1 MQGKRELDIKNNI
14 EIKIEL
20 KNTGINNPTSP
31 WTIQNK
37 KLEKITAKIFPENS
51 LNLLRISPL
60 KNISSITGTQ
70 TQIAKI
76 FKKIKFPSP
85 KIYFEMFGKY
95 NIWKFKK
102 LTIWA

>member
-1 MQGKRELDIKNNI
+1 MQGKRDLDIKNNT
-14 EIKIEL
+14 EINTEL

-37 KLEKITAKIFPENS
+37 KLETITAKNFPKNS
-51 LNLLRISPL
+51 FNLLRISPL

-76 FKKIKFPSP
+76 FKNIKFPSP
-85 KIYFEMFGKY
+85 KIYLEMFGKY
-95 NIWKFKK
+95 NMWKFKK